1 MKTIGLVLSL
11 TLLFNACIAA
21 AAVGAGYVLS
31 ERVRSDGTQE
41 ARVQDDADH
50 VWEVVRESLEI
61 LHDPN
66 SKITLK
72 TAPRRATSVIDL
84 NLYEVE
90 VQAFDYRDTV
100 LLVKSDSAVSAAQR
114 KKVLDYILTRLA
126 KSREAG
132 SS

>member
-1 MKTIGLVLSL
+1 MKNIGLALSL
-11 TLLFNACIAA
+11 ALLFNACIAA

-50 VWEVVRESLEI
+50 VWEVVRESLEL

-66 SKITLK
+66 SQITLK
-72 TAPRRATSVIDL
+72 SAPRRASAVIDL

-90 VQAFDYRDTV
+90 VQAFRDTI

-132 SS
+132 GS